1 MDKSEEKK
9 IKLMLKD
16 FLTNHENY
24 SSSELYLEIY
34 NNCDDIF
41 QKVFSYFHEEV
52 NKLFGFMN
60 YKSLTNSHYN
70 ADESREL
77 IYIIDELREIKK
89 GLQNTDYDFEINSS
103 YVKQFKYVQTFIV
116 QSGGSAIPEDY
127 KKIDIIKHEPIFNL
141 KNPNVS
147 NFSDLGLSISI
158 QASFNIDSITIEI
171 NENIL
176 THVKTLLETKHYSN
190 AVEESYK
197 IVREKLRS
205 ITGKEKAHEAFNEKN
220 YHKIFGNKAENDME
234 KDFFEGVKFLHM
246 AIQKLRNEKAHSPA
260 SKMDKNLAIHYIVLA
275 SLAYDLI
282 NKNK

>member
-16 FLTNHENY
+16 FLTNHKDY
-24 SSSELYLEIY
+24 SSSEFYLEIY
-34 NNCDDIF
+34 NDCGDIF

-52 NKLFGFMN
+52 NKLFDFMDH
-60 YKSLTNSHYN
+60 KSLTNSHYN

-77 IYIIDELREIKK
+77 IYIIDELREIKRE
-89 GLQNTDYDFEINSS
+89 LQNTDYDFEINSS

-116 QSGGSAIPEDY
+116 RSGGSTIPEDY
-127 KKIDIIKHEPIFNL
+127 KKIYIIRYKPIFSL

-147 NFSDLGLSISI
+147 NFSDLGLSISV
-158 QASFNIDSITIEI
+158 QESFNIDTVKIEI

-220 YHKIFGNKAENDME
+220 YHTIFGHKAKNETE

-246 AIQKLRNEKAHSPA
+246 AIQKLRNEKAHAPA
-260 SKMDKNLAIHYIVLA
+260 SEMDKNLAIHYIVLA